1 MIRLTRREFLLA
13 TAALAAGCS
22 PAATPGPAPAE
33 GTPRWGGVLT
43 VWIRGDPPTL
53 DVHQGS
59 IDSIL
64 HPLAPCFDLLV
75 QFDPQDPDRI
85 MPDLAESWEVS
96 PDGKVYTFH
105 LKGGV
110 KFHHGK
116 PFKAEDV
123 KASFERIIWPPKGI
137 VSPRRGA
144 FGAVEGIEVVDE
156 YTVRFVLNR
165 PNPSLLANIA
175 QGWNVI
181 YPRDLL
187 ETKVDMSKDVVGTG
201 PFKFKEYIRGVSI
214 ELERNPEYHVPGRPY
229 LDGVKFFIVP
239 DPNTAFSAFISG
251 QLLMYRLRNPA
262 EVAEAR
268 RVLGDRVVVQ
278 EGVTLAKAVFR
289 MNATHR
295 PWDDPR
301 VRQAVSM
308 AIDRPAAVRVLYQGA
323 GQVGGIL
330 MPGGRWALPKE
341 ELEKIPGYGPYK
353 ARELE
358 AARRLLWEAGVPE
371 GFKTRML
378 AVKGAAFEPIAVFMK
393 DQLAKVGIQADLEVV
408 ESAVAYDR
416 LNRRD
421 YDTMAWGLSMAIDDP
436 DAIFGENYTCDA
448 PRNYTGVCSPEV
460 DRLYL
465 EQSQTLDPARRKAL
479 VHELERA
486 ALNANIKAVL
496 CWLNDFLVH
505 WRQVRGYRRHPS
517 LYTNQKLRD
526 VWLAEG

>member
-1 MIRLTRREFLLA
+1 MLA

-33 GTPRWGGVLT
+33 GTPRRGGVLT

-308 AIDRPAAVRVLYQGA
+308 AID
-323 GQVGGIL
+323 
-330 MPGGRWALPKE
+330 
-341 ELEKIPGYGPYK
+341 
-353 ARELE
+353 
-358 AARRLLWEAGVPE
+358 
-371 GFKTRML
+371 
-378 AVKGAAFEPIAVFMK
+378 
-393 DQLAKVGIQADLEVV
+393 
-408 ESAVAYDR
+408 
-416 LNRRD
+416 
-421 YDTMAWGLSMAIDDP
+421 
-436 DAIFGENYTCDA
+436 
-448 PRNYTGVCSPEV
+448 
-460 DRLYL
+460 
-465 EQSQTLDPARRKAL
+465 
-479 VHELERA
+479 
-486 ALNANIKAVL
+486 
-496 CWLNDFLVH
+496 
-505 WRQVRGYRRHPS
+505 
-517 LYTNQKLRD
+517 
-526 VWLAEG
+526 